1 MLEIYLSLES
11 IAREFKEVVVGT
23 RLFRLPSGEP
33 AKLRIE
39 LVDGSFA
46 DASDFCFREIFI
58 PLEPIR
64 DRWDDIPLR

>member
-11 IAREFKEVVVGT
+11 LARELKEVVVGT

-33 AKLRIE
+33 AKLRVE

-46 DASDFCFREIFI
+46 DVSDFRFREIFI
-58 PLEPIR
+58 PLEQI
-64 DRWDDIPLR
+64 

>member
-1 MLEIYLSLES
+1 MLKIYLSLES

-39 LVDGSFA
+39 LVDGVLQMFG
-46 DASDFCFREIFI
+46 FLF
-58 PLEPIR
+58 PG
-64 DRWDDIPLR
+64 DIHTTGTDSK